1 MEYLRVKNQ
10 HPTWCGPVAVAL
22 LTGCSVNDAAQLY
35 ANVQNHWRRPSNRNY
50 RMHSTSIVGV
60 WNGETKW
67 VLDLLGFDICH
78 IETAQ
83 GLTVRDFVQFGD
95 LLVANV
101 KTLIAVPG
109 HYVVGYRRRVSDNNK
124 LNMEAD
130 AHPMAD
136 ETIDNAWRVEQKP
149 YGDHHELRFIA

>member
-1 MEYLRVKNQ
+1 MIREA
-10 HPTWCGPVAVAL
+10 TI
-22 LTGCSVNDAAQLY
+22 NDAAQLY
-35 ANVQNHWRRPSNRNY
+35 ANVRNHWRRLSDRKYRN
-50 RMHSTSIVGV
+50 HSTTIVGV
-60 WNGETKW
+60 WNGETKC
-67 VLDLLGFDICH
+67 VLDLLGFDIFP

-124 LNMEAD
+124 LDMAAD
-130 AHPMAD
+130 SHPMAD